1 MTYHM
6 AFSLRLD
13 PETEKM
19 IRRYADATGRTK
31 GAVVREALE
40 LFIAAEVQQAKFTRT
55 TLDRLRPYVG
65 SISSGGAQLSTDTHE
80 KYRDALIRKARVRS
94 SR

>member
-1 MTYHM
+1 M

-13 PETEKM
+13 PETERM
-19 IRRYADATGRTK
+19 IRMYADATGRTK

-55 TLDRLRPYVG
+55 TLDRLKPYVG
-65 SISSGGAQLSTDTHE
+65 SITSGGAQFSTNTHE
-80 KYRDALIRKARVRS
+80 KYRDALIRKTRVRS
-94 SR
+94 PR

>member
-1 MTYHM
+1 
-6 AFSLRLD
+6 
-13 PETEKM
+13 M

-40 LFIAAEVQQAKFTRT
+40 LFMAAEAQQLKFART
-55 TLDRLRPYVG
+55 TFDRLRPHVG
-65 SISSGGAQLSTDTHE
+65 SISSGGAQFSTDTHE
-80 KYRDALIRKARVRS
+80 KYRDAVIRKTRARS

>member
-1 MTYHM
+1 M

-13 PETEKM
+13 PETERM

-65 SISSGGAQLSTDTHE
+65 SITSGGAQLSTDTHE
-80 KYRDALIRKARVRS
+80 KYRDALIRKTRVRS

>member
-1 MTYHM
+1 M

-13 PETEKM
+13 PETERM
-19 IRRYADATGRTK
+19 IRQYADATGRTK

-40 LFIAAEVQQAKFTRT
+40 LFIAAEAQQAKFART

-65 SISSGGAQLSTDTHE
+65 SISSDGAQLSTDTHE
-80 KYRDALIRKARVRS
+80 KYRDALTRKSRARS

>member
-1 MTYHM
+1 M

-13 PETEKM
+13 PETERM
-19 IRRYADATGRTK
+19 IRTYADATGRTK

-65 SISSGGAQLSTDTHE
+65 SITSGGAQFSTDTHE
-80 KYRDALIRKARVRS
+80 KYRDALTRKFRGRG

>member
-1 MTYHM
+1 M

-19 IRRYADATGRTK
+19 IRQYADATGRTK

-40 LFIAAEVQQAKFTRT
+40 LFIAAETQQAKFNRT
-55 TLDRLRPYVG
+55 TLDRLRPHVG
-65 SISSGGAQLSTDTHE
+65 SISSGGAQLSADTHD
-80 KYRDALIRKARVRS
+80 KYREALTRKSRARRP
-94 SR
+94 R

>member
-1 MTYHM
+1 M

-40 LFIAAEVQQAKFTRT
+40 LFIAAETQQVKFGRT
-55 TLDRLRPYVG
+55 TLDRLRPYLG
-65 SISSGGAQLSTDTHE
+65 SISSGGAQLSTDSHE
-80 KYRDALIRKARVRS
+80 KYRDALTRKSRARRS
-94 SR
+94 R

>member
-1 MTYHM
+1 M

>member
-1 MTYHM
+1 M

-19 IRRYADATGRTK
+19 IRNYADATGRTK

-40 LFIAAEVQQAKFTRT
+40 MFIAAEAQQAKFART
-55 TLDRLRPYVG
+55 TKDRLKPYLG
-65 SISSGGAQLSTDTHE
+65 SISSGGAQLSTNTHE
-80 KYRDALIRKARVRS
+80 KYRDALTRKSSARS

>member
-1 MTYHM
+1 M

-13 PETEKM
+13 PETERK
-19 IRRYADATGRTK
+19 IRMYADATGRTK

-40 LFIAAEVQQAKFTRT
+40 LFIAADVQQAKFNRT

-65 SISSGGAQLSTDTHE
+65 SITSGGAQLSTDTHE
-80 KYRDALIRKARVRS
+80 KYRDALTRKFRGPG

>member
-1 MTYHM
+1 M

-19 IRRYADATGRTK
+19 IRQYADATGRTK

-40 LFIAAEVQQAKFTRT
+40 LFIAAEAQQARLTRT
-55 TLDRLRPYVG
+55 ALDRLRPYVG
-65 SISSGGAQLSTDTHE
+65 SISTGGAQLSTDTHE
-80 KYRDALIRKARVRS
+80 KYRDALTRKSSARH

>member
-1 MTYHM
+1 M

-19 IRRYADATGRTK
+19 IRAYADATGRTK
-31 GAVVREALE
+31 GAVVREALQ
-40 LFIAAEVQQAKFTRT
+40 LFIAAEVQQAKFART

-65 SISSGGAQLSTDTHE
+65 SITSGGAQLSTDTHE
-80 KYRDALIRKARVRS
+80 KYRETLIRKFRARRS
-94 SR
+94 R

>member
-1 MTYHM
+1 M

-55 TLDRLRPYVG
+55 TLDRLKPYVG

-80 KYRDALIRKARVRS
+80 KYRDALIRKTRVRS

>member
-1 MTYHM
+1 V

-40 LFIAAEVQQAKFTRT
+40 LFIAAEAQHVKFAST

-80 KYRDALIRKARVRS
+80 KYRDALTRKFRGRS